1 MCGSST
7 YNLYNVYKISPPKS
21 VNDADVVVDDDDD
34 DDNGIN
40 VTHVII
46 GVGGGALLLV
56 IGGVVTFFILRKVK
70 CCNRQQAPED
80 GQELKPKSETEKPI
94 PVQDFRRSGSHW
106 MPKEEEF
113 EELNRVDLKKNALSK
128 SKEDGR
134 YFVREHIPLNR

>member
-1 MCGSST
+1 MTALLSNSCLTPDLQFFTLALTDSS
-7 YNLYNVYKISPPKS
+7 
-21 VNDADVVVDDDDD
+21 
-34 DDNGIN
+34 GI
-40 VTHVII
+40 IYLAI

-56 IGGVVTFFILRKVK
+56 IGGLVTFFILRKVK

-113 EELNRVDLKKNALSK
+113 EELNRVDLKKNALTK

-134 YFVREHIPLNR
+134 YFVREQIPLNR